1 MNSRPAHLVRAAL
14 AAPVPVLVLAALALV
29 AGCATGGEPRERA
42 PRQQQ
47 NLLTEA
53 QIHAG
58 TYRTAFEVVQ
68 SLRPSWLRERAR
80 SVSNPQGAEVA
91 VYLDGVRLGGIGA
104 LRQVP
109 VHNIST
115 MQFMT
120 PSDATT
126 RFGTGHAGGA
136 ILIVTR
142 RG

>member
-1 MNSRPAHLVRAAL
+1 MTIR
-14 AAPVPVLVLAALALV
+14 PVPILLAVALLG
-29 AGCATGGEPRERA
+29 GCASSGEQRERA
-42 PRQQQ
+42 PRGEQ
-47 NLLTEA
+47 NVLTED

-58 TYRTAFEVVQ
+58 SYQTAFEAVQ

-80 SVSNPQGAEVA
+80 SVNNPQGAEVA
-91 VYLDGVRLGGIGA
+91 VYMDGVRLGGPRA
-104 LRQVP
+104 LHQVRI
-109 VHNIST
+109 HNIAT
-115 MQFMT
+115 MEFMS

>member
-1 MNSRPAHLVRAAL
+1 MHSHPAHLVRPAL
-14 AAPVPVLVLAALALV
+14 PGPVSVLVALALL
-29 AGCATGGEPRERA
+29 AGCATGGEERERA

-58 TYRTAFEVVQ
+58 TYQTAFEVVQ

-80 SVSNPQGAEVA
+80 SVTNPQGAEVA
-91 VYLDGVRLGGIGA
+91 VYLDGVRLGGTGA
-104 LRQVP
+104 LRQVR
-109 VHNIST
+109 VQNIST

-136 ILIVTR
+136 ILILTR